1 MVYWMHFVKFHD
13 RLISVLISG
22 RPKGPITTTLQFY
35 LNVIVD
41 KSRTEADIRS
51 YVIASIK
58 CVGRF
63 QQTERAKPSAIVE
76 R

>member
-13 RLISVLISG
+13 RLISVLISR
-22 RPKGPITTTLQFY
+22 RPEGPIGPITTTLQFY

-41 KSRTEADIRS
+41 KSQTEADIRS

-63 QQTERAKPSAIVE
+63 
-76 R
+76 